1 MKILIAGHDLK
12 FLSFYTAYLETL
24 EPAEVLYDNWE
35 GHNSHDVTGSLEKLK
50 WADIVFCEWGLGNAV
65 FFSEHKRQDQRLIIR
80 LHRQELN
87 TGYLHWVDHQKVDAF
102 ICVSPRM
109 RDAFAA
115 KFRIPAGRITVIPN
129 AVDLNGFTPSKA
141 HGNMTLGMVGYIPKL
156 KRMDKALDLLQ
167 TLHRA
172 GQEYSLVFKGL
183 HPFDTKWLLKRPDE
197 RAYFEEQFERI
208 EHEGLSGYVSFESFG
223 SMNTFY
229 SDKDF
234 ILSMSD
240 VEAFHLAV
248 AEGMAAGVLPVIH
261 GWRGADQIYG
271 RDFIVPDVDRVAD
284 FIKDL
289 SENREKHKET
299 MEKIV
304 SKFDEQLIISMLN
317 RLVLES

>member
-12 FLSFYTAYLETL
+12 FLAFYTAYLETV
-24 EPAEVLYDNWE
+24 EQAEVRYDNWE
-35 GHNSHDVTGSLEKLK
+35 GHNSHDIAGSLEKLK

-65 FFSEHKRQDQRLIIR
+65 FYSEQKRQDQRLIVR

-87 TGYLHWVDHQKVDAF
+87 TGYLHWVDPQKVDAF

-115 KFRIPAGRITVIPN
+115 QFRIPAGRIRVIPN

-141 HGNMTLGMVGYIPKL
+141 IGNKTLGMVGYIPKL
-156 KRMDKALDLLQ
+156 KRMDKALDILQ

-172 GQEYSLVFKGL
+172 GQEYRLVFKGV
-183 HPFDTKWLLKRPDE
+183 HPFDTKWLMKRPDE
-197 RAYFEEQFERI
+197 RAYFEEQFDRI
-208 EHEGLSGYVSFESFG
+208 EQEGLSEYVSFESFG
-223 SMNTFY
+223 SMETFY

-248 AEGMAAGVLPVIH
+248 AEGMAAGVMPVIC
-261 GWRGADQIYG
+261 GWRGAEQIYG
-271 RDFIVPDVDRVAD
+271 RDFILSDVEDITAFLQILVED
-284 FIKDL
+284 EDQ
-289 SENREKHKET
+289 HQET
-299 MEKIV
+299 MKRIV
-304 SKFDEQLIISMLN
+304 RKFDEKRIIAMMD
-317 RLVLES
+317 RLLF